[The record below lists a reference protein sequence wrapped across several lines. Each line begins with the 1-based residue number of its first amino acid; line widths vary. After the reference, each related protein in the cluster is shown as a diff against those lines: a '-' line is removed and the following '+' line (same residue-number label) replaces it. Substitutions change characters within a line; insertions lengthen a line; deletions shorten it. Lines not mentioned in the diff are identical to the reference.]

1 MFFTSFV
8 LKLMILLIG
17 GRHRLVSIYTEYE
30 IYMTDRSEFVA
41 GKFENTSKKKRPLWP
56 WVLGLFLV
64 AGLLLGAWLFLRE
77 TELGQPTLT
86 VESPGRLSLSETE
99 DFTVDVEISNL
110 GEALYPAMS
119 MSLRFD
125 PGRLEFLG
133 VEEGNVFI
141 YDNNGSTGQSLP
153 EWSYNTETANGSGLI
168 NLMYLDV
175 TGGKYAFGQEL
186 LEEEG
191 NVLLRLSFRLRG
203 SVRQGDVLDLVVE
216 DAVFAS
222 SQEEHSLA
230 MTTDTLKV
238 KHGKFVI
245 GE

>member
-1 MFFTSFV
+1 M
-8 LKLMILLIG
+8 
-17 GRHRLVSIYTEYE
+17 
-30 IYMTDRSEFVA
+30 SE
-41 GKFENTSKKKRPLWP
+41 KPETTNSKKYCPWLWLLLA
-56 WVLGLFLV
+56 VLA

-86 VESPGRLSLSETE
+86 VKTLGKLSLSETE
-99 DFTVDVEISNL
+99 EFTLDVEISNL
-110 GEALYPAMS
+110 GESFYPAMR

-125 PGRLEFLG
+125 PSRVELLG

-141 YDNNGSTGQSLP
+141 YDNTGSTGQSLP
-153 EWSYNTETANGSGLI
+153 EWSYNTDTANHTGLL

-186 LEEEG
+186 LQEED

-203 SVRQGDVLDLVVE
+203 SVRQGDVLDFVFE
-216 DAVFAS
+216 DAVFAA
-222 SQEEHSLA
+222 SQEEQSLA

-238 KHGKFVI
+238 KHGKIVI